1 VKQTSE
7 NALRLEEE
15 IAEGENAERIY
26 NIYLKKYIR
35 ETTEQVFESLKNM
48 SSNDM
53 DSIMRIKMK
62 LDVLEE
68 MRIGIT
74 TKIETAR
81 MAKDLLEDDQ

>member
-1 VKQTSE
+1 MKQTSE